1 MAELM
6 DYLTQSVERR
16 ASDLFFVAGGSASAK
31 VEGQILPLDD
41 ERLLPPKTEELLR
54 AIYQLAGRDM
64 DGFLA
69 RGDDDFSFSVRGL
82 ARFRVNAYRQRGSM
96 AAVVRVVAF
105 EIPDFQALHIP
116 PQVMDLAELTYGM
129 VLVSGTAGSGK
140 STTQACILDRI
151 NRTRNCH
158 IITLEDPIEYLHR
171 DQKSIVSQREIAIDT
186 QDYLS
191 ALRACLRQAP
201 DVI

>member
-6 DYLTQSVERR
+6 DYLTQAVERR

-31 VEGQILPLDD
+31 VEGQILPLDG

-105 EIPDFQALHIP
+105 
-116 PQVMDLAELTYGM
+116 
-129 VLVSGTAGSGK
+129 
-140 STTQACILDRI
+140 
-151 NRTRNCH
+151 
-158 IITLEDPIEYLHR
+158 
-171 DQKSIVSQREIAIDT
+171 
-186 QDYLS
+186 
-191 ALRACLRQAP
+191 
-201 DVI
+201 